1 MQHIIAEALALVRA
15 GASTFGLSCPQF
27 QLYASRKSGKQ
38 VSDLPSLEEKQAVL
52 KTGLKFFILKETA
65 KKARLS
71 NASTRSIQSDIQLAP
86 AKKELRAPKDS
97 ACFCF

>member
-1 MQHIIAEALALVRA
+1 MQNLIAEVLALVRA
-15 GASTFGLSCPQF
+15 GPSNLALICPQF
-27 QLYASRKSGKQ
+27 QLYASRRSGKK

-52 KTGLKFFILKETA
+52 KTGLRFFILKETA
-65 KKARLS
+65 KQARLS

-86 AKKELRAPKDS
+86 AKKEVRAPKES